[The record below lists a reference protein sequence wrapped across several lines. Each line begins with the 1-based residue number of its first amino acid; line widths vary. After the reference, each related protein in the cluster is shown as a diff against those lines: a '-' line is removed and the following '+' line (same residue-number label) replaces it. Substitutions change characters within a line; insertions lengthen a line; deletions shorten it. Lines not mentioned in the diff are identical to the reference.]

1 MAENTLISW
10 CDHTMSPWWG
20 CFKIAS
26 TCKFCYAQK
35 LDNRYHEGKGHWN
48 RDGDRLFVKSWKSN
62 LNKFAKI
69 ADQTGVEQD
78 VFVMSMGDIFDTA
91 TRLVDKNGL
100 LVGGVDQVRQEF
112 FNLVPQY
119 QGRLNFLILTQ
130 RPENAAKMLPA
141 WWHKNPP
148 KNAAI
153 GVSIGTREEYDKYSV
168 ILENLPAHKKFM
180 SLEPLLESV
189 FIEPR
194 YGWVPDWVIL
204 GGDSIG
210 KDRKMEPEWVRR
222 IQRLCA
228 VNDIAFHFKQWG
240 KPEYNPDPND
250 PTIGH
255 HGGYLLDGK
264 AYRDR
269 MPWKK

>member
-10 CDHTMSPWWG
+10 CDHTLNLWWG

-91 TRLVDKNGL
+91 TRLVDKDGNH
-100 LVGGVDQVRQEF
+100 VGNVDDVRREF

-130 RPENAAKMLPA
+130 RPENAAQMLPQ
-141 WWHKNPP
+141 WWHENPP

-153 GVSIGTREEYDKYSV
+153 GVSVGTQEEYDKYIHMLWAIPAHRRFMS
-168 ILENLPAHKKFM
+168 IEPMLENIKFW
-180 SLEPLLESV
+180 SIVEL
-189 FIEPR
+189 I
-194 YGWVPDWVIL
+194 PDWIIV

-210 KDRKMEPEWVRR
+210 KDRKMDPEWVRG
-222 IQRLCA
+222 IQWFCK
-228 VNDIAFHFKQWG
+228 VYNTAFHFKQWG